1 MKFSIIIPVYN
12 VEKYLR
18 QCLDS
23 VLAQTYPDWEAI
35 CVNDGSTDSSP
46 AILKEYA
53 DKDKR
58 IKVIHQSNMGVSGAR
73 NTGIRES
80 QGDYLFFLDS
90 DDWIDVEGLGRL
102 SGVIEGEDVVCFNGV
117 VYEENNDYYN
127 QPDVLCNEEFE
138 DGWSFYSKYAC
149 ENRQFNFT
157 RVWNKCYRRIFLLKN
172 DLWFYPG
179 IYHDDN
185 LFTPI
190 VCYYAKRV
198 KQISIPIY
206 YYRIRAGSIMTTSN
220 FLEKAIDTVFIANY
234 LSNFFVPI
242 SCIEKTTIYRIIN
255 NQYIAA
261 LRQSN
266 AKDDGEIKNKINW
279 KSFRK
284 CSRTKLRHKVLFRL
298 AKVSPALLRFL
309 MQCHWV

>member
-1 MKFSIIIPVYN
+1 
-12 VEKYLR
+12 
-18 QCLDS
+18 
-23 VLAQTYPDWEAI
+23 
-35 CVNDGSTDSSP
+35 
-46 AILKEYA
+46 
-53 DKDKR
+53 
-58 IKVIHQSNMGVSGAR
+58 
-73 NTGIRES
+73 
-80 QGDYLFFLDS
+80 
-90 DDWIDVEGLGRL
+90 
-102 SGVIEGEDVVCFNGV
+102 
-117 VYEENNDYYN
+117 
-127 QPDVLCNEEFE
+127 
-138 DGWSFYSKYAC
+138 
-149 ENRQFNFT
+149 
-157 RVWNKCYRRIFLLKN
+157 
-172 DLWFYPG
+172 
-179 IYHDDN
+179 
-185 LFTPI
+185 
-190 VCYYAKRV
+190 
-198 KQISIPIY
+198 
-206 YYRIRAGSIMTTSN
+206 MTTSD